1 MVVAA
6 VVVVVKWTG
15 LKYPFRHLNSVPDF
29 CRCSGANT
37 EIIPKD
43 SRVREEG
50 SERRR
55 EVERERCLSYHRAR
69 AKGAEV
75 GGGSGA
81 CGPWFICIRL
91 VHLSRHCALL
101 IYPRAPSQL

>member
-1 MVVAA
+1 MGLGRGYKSVVSREGRVVVAA

-55 EVERERCLSYHRAR
+55 EVERESEGVREREVFELS
-69 AKGAEV
+69 
-75 GGGSGA
+75 
-81 CGPWFICIRL
+81 
-91 VHLSRHCALL
+91 
-101 IYPRAPSQL
+101 